1 MIHRNVRPHVII
13 NKVACHR
20 TERNTGGLY
29 FRYPHLS
36 RHPLLSGLV
45 HPISVLEF
53 NKDEVDESTIVST
66 YNVPQQNGLK
76 KHHNIIEHRTV
87 VSLASRGSSRIN
99 LRRHWPGGGWPRY
112 GSGWHTII
120 GHHFFLDSG
129 GGSALLSLYVC
140 ITRLQARTRQKGT
153 QSVSA
158 A

>member
-20 TERNTGGLY
+20 TERNTDGLY
-29 FRYPHLS
+29 FRDPLLS
-36 RHPLLSGLV
+36 RHPLLSRLV
-45 HPISVLEF
+45 HPISVLAF

-87 VSLASRGSSRIN
+87 VSLASRGSSRIT
-99 LRRHWPGGGWPRY
+99 LRGHWPGCGWPRY

-120 GHHFFLDSG
+120 GRPFFSRFWREQRASVIICVSLACKHERG
-129 GGSALLSLYVC
+129 RRVLSL
-140 ITRLQARTRQKGT
+140 
-153 QSVSA
+153 
-158 A
+158 